1 MSGYRS
7 HASSPWDGPE
17 NVCCLGNLRSERS
30 WCPSD
35 GDAVVEVPGYDV
47 RVIPTSGV
55 LQTAI
60 YWAIAGGMAGAAQR
74 GGARL

>member
-1 MSGYRS
+1 MMRTVC
-7 HASSPWDGPE
+7 SSCKLPSDG
-17 NVCCLGNLRSERS
+17 

-60 YWAIAGGMAGAAQR
+60 YWAIAGGMAGGAQR

>member
-1 MSGYRS
+1 MMRTVC
-7 HASSPWDGPE
+7 SSCKLPSDGWCPVP
-17 NVCCLGNLRSERS
+17 VC
-30 WCPSD
+30 CPSD

-60 YWAIAGGMAGAAQR
+60 FWAIAGGMAG

>member
-1 MSGYRS
+1 M
-7 HASSPWDGPE
+7 P
-17 NVCCLGNLRSERS
+17 CC
-30 WCPSD
+30 CPSD

-60 YWAIAGGMAGAAQR
+60 YWAIAGGMAGAAQPDGCGR
-74 GGARL
+74 PGESEGEVDGRR